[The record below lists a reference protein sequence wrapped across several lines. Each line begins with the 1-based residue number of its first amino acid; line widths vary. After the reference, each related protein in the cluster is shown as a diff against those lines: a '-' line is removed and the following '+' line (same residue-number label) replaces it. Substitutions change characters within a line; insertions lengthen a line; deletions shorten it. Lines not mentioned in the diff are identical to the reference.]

1 VAWIE
6 SHTVIMRHRK
16 LLELATELR
25 IRPAYAMGHL
35 HSLWHA
41 ALEQQ
46 EDGDLSLWSDE
57 FIAQMADFPG
67 DAPQFV
73 RLLQKHNWLEGKLLH
88 DWLDY
93 AGKYL
98 TAKYRTANPKKL
110 RQILLKHKSVNSPS
124 KVGRSPIR
132 LSRLSEVPKKGES
145 LRGEKPWPSA
155 EKLVELYNNL
165 TPDECA
171 AVETLSPARRAKAEQ
186 YLKIFPKQEFWEQ
199 VFNRV
204 QHSTFLRGAGTKQN
218 GHGSFRFD
226 FDWML
231 TKGKDG
237 SENVVKV
244 AEGRYADER

>member
-1 VAWIE
+1 
-6 SHTVIMRHRK
+6 
-16 LLELATELR
+16 LELATELR

-46 EDGDLSLWSDE
+46 EGGDLSSWSDE
-57 FIAQMADFPG
+57 FIALSADFPG

-110 RQILLKHKSVNSPS
+110 RQILLKHKSVNSRF
-124 KVGRSPIR
+124 KVGRSPKR
-132 LSRLSEVPKKGES
+132 LSSHEVPIGKEGES
-145 LRGEKPWPSA
+145 LRGEEKPPWPSPA
-155 EKLVELYNNL
+155 KLVKLYNDL
-165 TPDECA
+165 TPDECPE
-171 AVETLSPARRAKAEQ
+171 VTILSPARESKAKQ
-186 YLKIFPKQEFWEQ
+186 YLAAFPKQDFWEQ
-199 VFNRV
+199 VFRRV
-204 QHSTFLRGAGTKQN
+204 HESKFLRGVQASKKN
-218 GHGSFRFD
+218 GREPFRFD

-231 TKGKDG
+231 TKGQDG
-237 SENVVKV
+237 SENCIKTF
-244 AEGRYADER
+244 EGKYADER